1 MNKMDI
7 MIRFIEM
14 IDESNLMTDF
24 IKNIYGYK
32 NINDYNYMFRVIS
45 NDNEIVIDIYD
56 NFSVNRFNRYVFK
69 FDNCDYVVLNK
80 KQDYLFIKYISV
92 LNVDDNNNNLYKL
105 AYLFSLDNDKMLD
118 YASSFLDIKFVD
130 ILKRII

>member
-1 MNKMDI
+1 
-7 MIRFIEM
+7 
-14 IDESNLMTDF
+14 
-24 IKNIYGYK
+24 
-32 NINDYNYMFRVIS
+32 MFRMFS

-80 KQDYLFIKYISV
+80 MQEYLFIKYISV
-92 LNVDDNNNNLYKL
+92 LNVDDNTDNNLYKL
-105 AYLFSLDNDKMLD
+105 AYLFSLDNDKMID
-118 YASSFLDIKFVD
+118 YASSFLDIKLVD